1 LSNGVVHVGAHRGE
15 EVPIYLRD
23 GRSPVICFEPQD
35 LGWMPPSSV
44 QLVRCALGDYSGT
57 LEMRVPHYID
67 SAELDTQSATAFPE
81 IPERARQL
89 GWTSTP
95 HENITVKIRRFDE
108 WAEESG
114 FLAGSCELLVVD
126 VQGMELQVLFGFGSY
141 LRDFSK
147 LIVECSE
154 KVVFEGGASA
164 TEVIHFLS
172 LQGFVRTS
180 PVLDCGDITFVKDK

>member
-1 LSNGVVHVGAHRGE
+1 VHVGAHKGE
-15 EVPIYLRD
+15 EVPLYLRD
-23 GRSPVICFEPQD
+23 LRSPVICFEPQD
-35 LGWMPPSSV
+35 LSWVPPDGV
-44 QLVRCALGDYSGT
+44 QLIRCALGECSGT

-81 IPERARQL
+81 IPERAREL
-89 GWTSTP
+89 GWTLTP
-95 HENITVKIRRFDE
+95 NETINVSVRRFDE

-114 FLAGSCELLVVD
+114 FVAGSCELLVID

-154 KVVFEGGASA
+154 KVVFEGGSPAI
-164 TEVIHFLS
+164 EVINFLS
-172 LQGFVRTS
+172 LHGFVRTS